1 MDFLQLDESA
11 SELDKHIS
19 NFGKGVKSSA
29 AKQSTYKRD
38 NKPIHNMKHVETD
51 ATHKAVFDHLKKLG
65 YKKTSGY
72 DSKPNEFT
80 IHHNR
85 DEMTSK
91 TDPVHHSSGV
101 SAHVETEH
109 GGKTKVHFTH
119 RNMKEET
126 MTQSFK
132 GFLTSLTELTDK
144 QKKHIDKNNN
154 NKIDG
159 HDFKLLRKE
168 DDMDEGMYSS
178 DVERAF
184 PNGKASGVKTH
195 APVAPVPDKKYIKGT
210 PENMALKAS
219 RKPINGHPTNSMK
232 EAINDNL
239 HPAGAALLKHIKP
252 EHHNKYKA
260 HLTTDTFNGSYK
272 DRTDVLNA
280 AKKAGHLK
288 EEVEL
293 EEATVKT
300 QKYEGGKV
308 MTVHHGA
315 SHSYPL
321 HPEHQEAIRNLK
333 HGEKTSFKD
342 ETGAKVNVHRDVQD
356 VHFTS
361 NKTSTKTTVPHSHF
375 SEELDE
381 LSKSTLGSYAK
392 KASRDAVITRKIG
405 ADFERK
411 ADAARSPGMKAASNE
426 ISQKYKE
433 KSWKRRDGLEKAV
446 DRLTKEEIEMH
457 EAFINGREY
466 ASHGLMHPDHA
477 KLHKTGDTR
486 DFYASKTGDKISGK
500 VTKNDG
506 KDVHIK
512 DTSGKTHQF
521 KVTPNLPKTT
531 NEAVKRDDIPFDGP
545 YKKTS
550 GDGSVKDKSG
560 AVHGPMS
567 RARDLARKAM
577 QKKMKEEF
585 NIEITEEQAADLC
598 DTVSLHEK
606 MDMAKADMG
615 DVIKDFK
622 KSDAPQFAGKSDEK
636 RREMAIAAK
645 LQADRGGKKTYRE
658 FVELIAPQ
666 IQEGSADEKVRDV
679 AENAFDLKKSKTPAS
694 SGRYDIKQDGNRTIV
709 TRKYNPDTGHSTGTD
724 DDEKPAGEKRG
735 RGRPA
740 GSTSGAKQ
748 KGSANKSDYRGI
760 DYKTHSLHLPN
771 SK

>member
-1 MDFLQLDESA
+1 
-11 SELDKHIS
+11 
-19 NFGKGVKSSA
+19 
-29 AKQSTYKRD
+29 
-38 NKPIHNMKHVETD
+38 
-51 ATHKAVFDHLKKLG
+51 
-65 YKKTSGY
+65 
-72 DSKPNEFT
+72 
-80 IHHNR
+80 
-85 DEMTSK
+85 
-91 TDPVHHSSGV
+91 
-101 SAHVETEH
+101 
-109 GGKTKVHFTH
+109 
-119 RNMKEET
+119 

-154 NKIDG
+154 GKIDG

-168 DDMDEGMYSS
+168 DDIDEGMYSS

-210 PENMALKAS
+210 PENKALKAS
-219 RKPINGHPTNSMK
+219 RKPINGMPTGKMK
-232 EAINDNL
+232 EETELDEAINDNL

-252 EHHNKYKA
+252 EHHNKYKE
-260 HLTTDTFNGSYK
+260 HLTTDVFNGSYK

-288 EEVEL
+288 EDVE
-293 EEATVKT
+293 
-300 QKYEGGKV
+300 Q
-308 MTVHHGA
+308 
-315 SHSYPL
+315 
-321 HPEHQEAIRNLK
+321 I
-333 HGEKTSFKD
+333 
-342 ETGAKVNVHRDVQD
+342 
-356 VHFTS
+356 
-361 NKTSTKTTVPHSHF
+361 
-375 SEELDE
+375 DE

-426 ISQKYKE
+426 LSSRYKQK
-433 KSWKRRDGLEKAV
+433 SFKRRDGLEKAV

-457 EAFINGREY
+457 EGFINGREY

-477 KLHKTGDTR
+477 KMDIHQKANR
-486 DFYASKTGDKISGK
+486 EVDFYASKTGDKMQGK
-500 VTKNDG
+500 VMKNDG
-506 KDVHIK
+506 KEVHIQAHK
-512 DTSGKTHQF
+512 ELGDGKLHKF

-531 NEAVKRDDIPFDGP
+531 NEDHKKDDIPFDGP

-550 GDGSVKDKSG
+550 GDGTVKDKSG

-598 DTVSLHEK
+598 DTASLHEK
-606 MDMAKADMG
+606 MDMTKADMG

-645 LQADRGGKKTYRE
+645 MQADRGGKKSYRE

-666 IQEGSADEKVRDV
+666 IQEGSPDEKEVEV
-679 AENAFDLKKSKTPAS
+679 AENAFDWKKSKAPAS

-709 TRKYNPDTGHSTGTD
+709 TRKYNADTGHSTGTD
-724 DDEKPAGEKRG
+724 DEEKPAGEKRG